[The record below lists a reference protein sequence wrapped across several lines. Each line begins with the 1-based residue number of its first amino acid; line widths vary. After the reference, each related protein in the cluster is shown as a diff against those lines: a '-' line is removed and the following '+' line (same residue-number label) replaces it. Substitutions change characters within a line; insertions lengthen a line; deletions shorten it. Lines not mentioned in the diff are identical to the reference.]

1 MKARFPF
8 IRPLRRFTKSERG
21 TQLVELAIVLPVF
34 ILMFAAVA
42 EFGRFF
48 YTYTTLAKATRVGAR
63 YLMSQ
68 PARAM
73 DDNARRLVMCGNAAA
88 CTSADMVVPGLT
100 IDQVKIDRAGGVPG
114 VLPETINVRIEGFYY
129 EPVFDL
135 GKLTGNPSFSLKIQ
149 VAPSTMMQSISTTPA
164 IL

>member
-1 MKARFPF
+1 MKAPE
-8 IRPLRRFTKSERG
+8 LVRRFLKAERG

-68 PARAM
+68 PANLM
-73 DDNARRLVMCGNAAA
+73 DDNARRLVICGNATA
-88 CTSADMVVPGLT
+88 CADGDAVLSGLT
-100 IDQVKIDRAGGVPG
+100 MGNVKIDRGGGAPG
-114 VLPETINVRIEGFYY
+114 FPDTVKVRIENFYY
-129 EPVFDL
+129 EPIFDL
-135 GKLTGNPSFSLKIQ
+135 GKLTGNTSLSLKIQ
-149 VAPSTMMQSISTTPA
+149 LAPSTMMQALSTTP
-164 IL
+164 II

>member
-1 MKARFPF
+1 MKARFTF
-8 IRPLRRFTKSERG
+8 LCGLLRRFARVERG

-68 PARAM
+68 PVGDV
-73 DDNARRLVMCGNAAA
+73 DDNARRLVLCGNPTV
-88 CTSADMVVPGLT
+88 CSDTDLVISGLKMG
-100 IDQVKIDRAGGVPG
+100 QVKIDRAGGVPG
-114 VLPETINVRIEGFYY
+114 VLPDTINVRIEGFYY
-129 EPVFDL
+129 EPLFDL
-135 GKLTGNPSFSLKIQ
+135 GKLTGNASFSLKIQ
-149 VAPSTMMQSISTTPA
+149 LAPSTMMQALSTTPVV
-164 IL
+164 

>member
-8 IRPLRRFTKSERG
+8 MRPLRRFARQERG

-68 PARAM
+68 PAKAM
-73 DDNARRLVMCGNAAA
+73 DDNARRLVMCGNATA
-88 CTSADMVVPGLT
+88 CTDADMVISGLT
-100 IDQVKIDRAGGVPG
+100 LDNVKIDRAGGVPG

-129 EPVFDL
+129 EPLFDL
-135 GKLTGNPSFSLKIQ
+135 GKLTGNSSLSLRIQ
-149 VAPSTMMQSISTTPA
+149 VAPSTMMQSISTTPV
-164 IL
+164 I

>member
-1 MKARFPF
+1 MKARFPLM
-8 IRPLRRFTKSERG
+8 RRLRGFVKRERG

-34 ILMFAAVA
+34 MLLFAATA

-68 PARAM
+68 PAKVM
-73 DDNARRLVMCGNAAA
+73 DDNAKRLVICGNPTV
-88 CTSADMVVPGLT
+88 CADTDAVVSGLT
-100 IDQVKIDRAGGVPG
+100 MNQVKVDRAGGIPG
-114 VLPETINVRIEGFYY
+114 LLPDTINVRIENYYY
-129 EPVFDL
+129 EPIFDL
-135 GKLTGNPSFSLKIQ
+135 GKLTGNSSLSLRIQ
-149 VAPSTMMQSISTTPA
+149 IAPSTMMQALSTTPV

>member
-1 MKARFPF
+1 MKARFQ
-8 IRPLRRFTKSERG
+8 LTRRLQRFARGERG

-34 ILMFAAVA
+34 ILLLAATA

-68 PARAM
+68 PALLM
-73 DDNARRLVMCGNAAA
+73 DENAKNLVVCGKLTV
-88 CTSADMVVPGLT
+88 CADADAVISGLSVG
-100 IDQVKIDRAGGVPG
+100 QVRIYRAGGAPG
-114 VLPETINVRIEGFYY
+114 FPATVNVRIENFYY
-129 EPVFDL
+129 EPIFDL
-135 GKLTGNPSFSLKIQ
+135 GALTVNPALSLKIQ
-149 VAPSTMMQSISTTPA
+149 LTPSTMMQALSTTPI